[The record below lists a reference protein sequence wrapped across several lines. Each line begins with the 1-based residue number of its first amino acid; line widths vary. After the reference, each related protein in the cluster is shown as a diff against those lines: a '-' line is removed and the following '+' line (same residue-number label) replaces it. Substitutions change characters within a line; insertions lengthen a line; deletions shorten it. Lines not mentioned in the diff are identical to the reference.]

1 MSIAKSSIITADDV
15 KALKAVVANECSASR
30 RGRTNGTGQYQSN
43 GTLSGY
49 YSAVNNFSP
58 ARNGIITASQINT
71 MTKPTYKARNN
82 SEKSVSRGNV
92 ISLQDLNNQ
101 ARLLAGK
108 DIRSSDH
115 GCNAACTGLCS
126 SGCYSACSSCTGSCQ
141 GSCSGCSNTC
151 TGSCKGSCA
160 GSCVGSC
167 AGGCQG
173 CDGCSGTNICQNC
186 NGNCSGCWSCTGSC
200 DQVG

>member
-1 MSIAKSSIITADDV
+1 MSIAKSSIITADDI

-58 ARNGIITASQINT
+58 AKNGTITASQIST

-82 SEKSVSRGNV
+82 SERSVSKGDI
-92 ISLQDLNNQ
+92 ISLQDLNSQ
-101 ARLLAGK
+101 ASLLAGK
-108 DIRSSDH
+108 GITSSDH

-126 SGCYSACSSCTGSCQ
+126 SGCYSACSGCTGSCQ
-141 GSCSGCSNTC
+141 GSCSGCS
-151 TGSCKGSCA
+151 GSCSGTCSGCSGSCS
-160 GSCVGSC
+160 GSCS
-167 AGGCQG
+167 GGCQG

-200 DQVG
+200 HQVG